1 MKYFQYKNK
10 HLPCPEGGCKSTT
23 LNEMQ
28 QDFTNWNSV
37 VYFFS
42 SNIENKMDCKKE
54 SSKLNNKAHQ
64 IFETAK
70 PLTK

>member
-1 MKYFQYKNK
+1 MKYFQYKK
-10 HLPCPEGGCKSTT
+10 STFLSSEGGCKSTI

-28 QDFTNWNSV
+28 QDFTNWNSGC
-37 VYFFS
+37 YFFS
-42 SNIENKMDCKKE
+42 SNIEKRSDCKKE
-54 SSKLNNKAHQ
+54 RSKLNNKAHQ